1 MQAWI
6 MGQRIFSLPR
16 QVLSLPSR
24 KTLLQIPRAKEARV
38 VRAARA
44 ARAVRERLVA
54 AVIRDGTADMLP
66 SMGHA
71 MSCAY
76 DTVFVDS
83 INTNAVTILIA

>member
-24 KTLLQIPRAKEARV
+24 KTQMQRPREARV
-38 VRAARA
+38 AREARA
-44 ARAVRERLVA
+44 ARAVRARLVD
-54 AVIRDGTADMLP
+54 AVIKDGTADLLP

-71 MSCAY
+71 MACAY
-76 DTVFVDS
+76 DTVFVDA